1 MGIHKEV
8 RKMFGSSVLN
18 YIIAARTAQGYED
31 AKAATPQERA
41 EIINN
46 WREHKAEYQ
55 NAKMKIQE
63 NGGPEGQESGRLTPK
78 GFLQTRHMSFEE
90 RKKLAAQ
97 RKDITRAKH
106 EEDHKNGHGHS
117 HCPFCRRKESHNHT
131 PRATQHTPIVP
142 GSHAET
148 NDEFE
153 QAIHASVAATSRGN
167 VEEDLMIER
176 AIRASVRELQSAG
189 GSTLTD
195 EEALNK
201 AIKASISEAANRRHS
216 EELETGAETGHAGIS
231 MTDED
236 AEHQAA
242 LEKAIQASLAQY
254 QLSPP
259 ATRDDEMLDVPSD
272 EDENLKLA
280 IEQSKTGSLPVDKV
294 DEELEKVL
302 QESKK
307 EHEQDKG
314 KPLEGGAGG
323 KTEEEVVL
331 EYVKKQSLMEEE
343 HRQASL
349 KEKEKPVL
357 GETDGNK
364 GVGGST
370 SGGVPVVDADEEA
383 LRKAI
388 EESMKGVHGA
398 EGGASGSSAL

>member
-41 EIINN
+41 DIINN
-46 WREHKAEYQ
+46 WHSHKAEYQ
-55 NAKMKIQE
+55 NAKMKLQE
-63 NGGPEGQESGRLTPK
+63 SGGPEGQESGRLTPK

-97 RKDITRAKH
+97 RKEITKAKH
-106 EEDHKNGHGHS
+106 VEDHKKGISHS
-117 HCPFCRRKESHNHT
+117 HCIFCRRSGPHTHT
-131 PRATQHTPIVP
+131 PRASQTTAVVP

-167 VEEDLMIER
+167 AEEDMMIER

-189 GSTLTD
+189 GPTLTD
-195 EEALNK
+195 EEALSK
-201 AIKASISEAANRRHS
+201 AIKASISEAARRRHS
-216 EELETGAETGHAGIS
+216 EGLDGLTETEHPGIT
-231 MTDED
+231 MTDDD

-242 LEKAIQASLAQY
+242 LEKAIQASLAEY
-254 QLSPP
+254 QITK
-259 ATRDDEMLDVPSD
+259 TRSAEHELDIPSD

-280 IEQSKTGSLPVDKV
+280 IEQSKTGPLPVDKV

-302 QESKK
+302 EESKK
-307 EHEQDKG
+307 HHEEKG
-314 KPLEGGAGG
+314 KGKDVTVGGG
-323 KTEEEVVL
+323 KTEEEIVMD
-331 EYVKKQSLMEEE
+331 YVKKQSLLEEE

-349 KEKEKPVL
+349 KGEEKQVI
-357 GETDGNK
+357 GEPDSK
-364 GVGGST
+364 QKT
-370 SGGVPVVDADEEA
+370 SAPAVDADEEA
-383 LRKAI
+383 FRKAI
-388 EESMKGVHGA
+388 EESMKGVPGA
-398 EGGASGSSAL
+398 ETGASGSGA